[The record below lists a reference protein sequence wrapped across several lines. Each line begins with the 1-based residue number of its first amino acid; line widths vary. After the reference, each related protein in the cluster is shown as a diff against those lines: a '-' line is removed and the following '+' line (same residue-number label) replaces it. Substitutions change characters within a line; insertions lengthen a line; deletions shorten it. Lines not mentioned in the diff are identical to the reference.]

1 MVREETSKPAPSRP
15 RRTSSPAQ
23 APAKVPRRPPSK
35 RKRTP
40 RNPSLLEMIKEEEV
54 VTATKD
60 EFDPPKKLQKAK
72 IDATDSK
79 RRRLERS
86 AARFTERAR
95 EKTTVAW
102 HKSCRNVSLRTTFVS
117 QSPKQLRASN
127 LLSAS

>member
-1 MVREETSKPAPSRP
+1 MVREETSNPASSRP
-15 RRTSSPAQ
+15 RRPRSPAQ
-23 APAKVPRRPPSK
+23 VPAKVPRRPPSK

-60 EFDPPKKLQKAK
+60 EFDPPTKPKKVKTNA
-72 IDATDSK
+72 ADSK

-102 HKSCRNVSLRTTFVS
+102 HKSCRNDLLRTIFVS

-127 LLSAS
+127 LLSAW